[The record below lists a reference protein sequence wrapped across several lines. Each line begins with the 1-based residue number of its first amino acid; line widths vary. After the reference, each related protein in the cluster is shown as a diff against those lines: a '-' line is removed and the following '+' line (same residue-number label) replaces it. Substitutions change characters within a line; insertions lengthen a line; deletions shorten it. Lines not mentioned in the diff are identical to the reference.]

1 MAKSSN
7 HTGEYWPGMVDA
19 LTNVVIA
26 MIFVVVVLAI
36 ALSYSAQLAAKRMA
50 EKMVR
55 EQRAAELVAPLPAV
69 AAALANQQVVVGAPS
84 VGTVTTRIAVTGP
97 KPDSAGGTLT
107 QSSARLILDFADE
120 AVTLD
125 DAAKKRLLAALAAE
139 PEAVRNGRIQLVAQ
153 GPGMQ
158 LSENQRVA
166 YLRVM
171 AVRNLLIE
179 QGRRADTIGVRI
191 DTARETNSA
200 MVSLSFEGAERR

>member
-7 HTGEYWPGMVDA
+7 HSGEYWPGMVDA

-26 MIFVVVVLAI
+26 MIFVVVVLSI
-36 ALSYSAQLAAKRMA
+36 ALSFSAQLAAKRMA
-50 EKMVR
+50 EEIVR
-55 EQRAAELVAPLPAV
+55 KQRAAEQAAPQAPV
-69 AAALANQQVVVGAPS
+69 AAAPVTPMVAVGAPS
-84 VGTVTTRIAVTGP
+84 AGTVSTRIAVTGA
-97 KPDSAGGTLT
+97 KPDSAGGSVT
-107 QSSARLILDFADE
+107 QRSARLILDFAEE

-125 DAAKKRLLAALAAE
+125 DAAKKNLLAALAAE

-158 LSENQRVA
+158 FSENQRVA

-191 DTARETNSA
+191 DTARETDTA
-200 MVSLSFEGAERR
+200 MVSLSFEGVERR